1 MTKKL
6 DFMYLVERKDK
17 NGFIERIWVDDLK
30 GGLKG
35 WKVIEKKVVNCK
47 ESGLR
52 Y

>member
-1 MTKKL
+1 MNKKL
-6 DFMYLVERKDK
+6 DFMYLIERKGID
-17 NGFIERIWVDDLK
+17 GYIERIWVDDLK
-30 GGLKG
+30 GSLKG